1 MTNNLIMKILFKKL
15 NVHSLLPVYG
25 SSYAAGMDLYSS
37 NEETIDI
44 EPGSRKLIPTGLS
57 MSYDD
62 PSYYMRIAPR
72 SGLTVKNS
80 IDVGAGVIDY
90 DYRGEIKVILINNH
104 KSDKFVVKKNMK
116 IAQMIPTK
124 TIDTQSITLEET
136 DVLENSVRGAGG
148 FGSTGV

>member
-15 NVHSLLPVYG
+15 NLHSLLPVYG

-104 KSDKFVVKKNMK
+104 KSDKFVVKR
-116 IAQMIPTK
+116 I
-124 TIDTQSITLEET
+124 
-136 DVLENSVRGAGG
+136 
-148 FGSTGV
+148 